1 MSTPSQE
8 QDAQLIERIRRRLDE
23 SVSEL
28 DAATLSRLEQARQRA
43 LSAGA
48 ESQRRRGR
56 TRGLTGRPASDW
68 LVPAG
73 ALASV
78 VATVF
83 ALAVMVAEP
92 ENGLTR
98 ELEDLDLLTV
108 GEELELYENLEFY
121 QWLEKRDQ
129 TG

>member
-1 MSTPSQE
+1 MSTPSQDH
-8 QDAQLIERIRRRLDE
+8 DAQLIERIRLRLDE

-28 DAATLSRLEQARQRA
+28 DAATLSRLEQARRHA

-48 ESQRRRGR
+48 QSQRQRWR
-56 TRGLTGRPASDW
+56 TRGLTGRPAGDW

-98 ELEDLDLLTV
+98 QVEDLDLLTA

-121 QWLEKRDQ
+121 QWLEERDQ